1 MPDHY
6 CEKGSEEATQVINL
20 EEWTLQHAADVL
32 GISPDSLAP
41 AAAQAALDLIKKITF
56 GAAHLKKGEK
66 ETCIKNIEGAASFF
80 KESKDQKVQKQ
91 KPVSILLDE
100 MGQIDKQ
107 ILQRL
112 VLIDTR
118 HRKDLGSST
127 TDFIVELESTL
138 TNVVSIKL
146 NTISI
151 PSTWDTF
158 SQKQGNS
165 SLQIET
171 IDFSGNVDPSCGVCD
186 SSSSDILP
194 SSFSCCDH
202 IADGTYT
209 RVTFLEQL
217 NKKFGNCIDIT
228 SEDGSKYVTITNKTE
243 KALRI
248 IFFKP
253 GGFSCGKSIT
263 CVNTTYK
270 NNNLGWYMGFR
281 TTVKKNEDNE
291 LYIELDAS
299 GGAAALAVADTP
311 LDIYGPQYLVLA
323 IDDYNKHHMNKT
335 IVMAASL
342 QEKVSMPNYYA
353 AAAHTANQCVEDPNR
368 PMYPSIQKNPNF
380 PRTLTNSQLTTINSI
395 LETHKEKNHNA
406 PNLAITNSFA
416 IIPVPHPPEP
426 LLIWGGS
433 LLHPNGRNY
442 FRPVSITRLH
452 IKLYDDR
459 GRILNLNNS
468 DWHCSII
475 VSHLYKY

>member
-6 CEKGSEEATQVINL
+6 CEKGSDEATEVINP
-20 EEWTLQHAADVL
+20 EEWTIQVAADVL
-32 GISPDSLAP
+32 GISPDAHAP
-41 AAAQAALDLIKKITF
+41 AADQAAQSLEEKINN
-56 GAAHLKKGEK
+56 AANLSTPEK
-66 ETCIKNIEGAASFF
+66 ETCIKNIEGASSFF
-80 KESKDQKVQKQ
+80 KKSKDQNIRKQ
-91 KPVSILLDE
+91 KPVSILLDD

-158 SQKQGNS
+158 SQKQGNT

-171 IDFSGNVDPSCGVCD
+171 IDFSGNVDPLCGVCD
-186 SSSSDILP
+186 SSSSDIP
-194 SSFSCCDH
+194 VSFSCCDH
-202 IADGTYT
+202 IADGSY
-209 RVTFLEQL
+209 RKETFLEQL
-217 NKKFGNCIDIT
+217 NKKFGSCIDIT

-281 TTVKKNEDNE
+281 TTVKINEDNE
-291 LYIELDAS
+291 SYIELDAS

-323 IDDYNKHHMNKT
+323 VDDYNKNHMNKT
-335 IVMAASL
+335 IVTSASL
-342 QEKVSMPNYYA
+342 QEKVSMPDYYA
-353 AAAHTANQCVEDPNR
+353 AAAQDENQCFTDLTR
-368 PMYPSIQKNPNF
+368 TRHPSIQKNPNF

-395 LETHKEKNHNA
+395 LETHKEKNHNV
-406 PNLAITNSFA
+406 PNPAITNSLA
-416 IIPVPHPPEP
+416 IIPVTHPTDP

-459 GRILNLNNS
+459 GQILNLNNS

>member
-6 CEKGSEEATQVINL
+6 CDKEDPEKPTEVINL
-20 EEWTLQHAADVL
+20 EEWTIQVAADVL
-32 GISPDSLAP
+32 GISPDAHASA
-41 AAAQAALDLIKKITF
+41 ADQAAQSLEEKINNAANLSTP
-56 GAAHLKKGEK
+56 EK

-80 KESKDQKVQKQ
+80 KESKDQNIRKS
-91 KPVSILLDE
+91 KPVSILLDDR
-100 MGQIDKQ
+100 GQIDKQ

-158 SQKQGNS
+158 SQKQGNT

-171 IDFSGNVDPSCGVCD
+171 IDFSGDVDPSCGVCD
-186 SSSSDILP
+186 SSFSDMLP

-209 RVTFLEQL
+209 RETFLEQL

-228 SEDGSKYVTITNKTE
+228 IEDGSKYVTITNKTE

-281 TTVKKNEDNE
+281 TTVKINEDNE
-291 LYIELDAS
+291 SYIALDAS

-311 LDIYGPQYLVLA
+311 LDINGSQYLVLA
-323 IDDYNKHHMNKT
+323 VDDFNKNHMNKT
-335 IVMAASL
+335 IVMSASL

-353 AAAHTANQCVEDPNR
+353 AAAHDELQCVSNPNR

-380 PRTLTNSQLTTINSI
+380 SRTLTNSQLTTISSI
-395 LETHKEKNHNA
+395 LETQKEKNYNV
-406 PNLAITNSFA
+406 PNPAITNSFA
-416 IIPVPHPPEP
+416 IIPVTHPTDP

-459 GRILNLNNS
+459 GQILNLNNS

>member
-6 CEKGSEEATQVINL
+6 CEKGSDEATQVINP
-20 EEWTLQHAADVL
+20 EEWTLPDAAAAL
-32 GISPDSLAP
+32 GISPTES
-41 AAAQAALDLIKKITF
+41 AAAADLAKQSLVYKINNAAY
-56 GAAHLKKGEK
+56 LKNKEKEK
-66 ETCIKNIEGAASFF
+66 ETCIKNIEGAAAYF
-80 KESKDQKVQKQ
+80 KKSKDQKVHKS

-138 TNVVSIKL
+138 TNIVSIKL

-158 SQKQGNS
+158 SQKQGNT

-171 IDFSGNVDPSCGVCD
+171 IDFSGNVDPACGVCD
-186 SSSSDILP
+186 SSSSDIP
-194 SSFSCCDH
+194 GSFSCCDH
-202 IADGTYT
+202 IADGTY
-209 RVTFLEQL
+209 RKETFLEQL
-217 NKKFGNCIDIT
+217 NKKFGSCIDIT
-228 SEDGSKYVTITNKTE
+228 SEDGTKYVTITNKTE

-253 GGFSCGKSIT
+253 GGLICDHSTSCS
-263 CVNTTYK
+263 NTTYK

-281 TTVKKNEDNE
+281 KTVKINEENE
-291 LYIELDAS
+291 SYIELDAS
-299 GGAAALAVADTP
+299 GGAAVADTP

-323 IDDYNKHHMNKT
+323 IDDYNKNYMNKT
-335 IVMAASL
+335 IVTSASL
-342 QEKVSMPNYYA
+342 QEKVSMPDYYA
-353 AAAHTANQCVEDPNR
+353 AAAQDENQCFTDLTR
-368 PMYPSIQKNPNF
+368 TRHPSIQKNPNF

-395 LETHKEKNHNA
+395 LETHKEKNYNV
-406 PNLAITNSFA
+406 PNPAITNSLA
-416 IIPVPHPPEP
+416 IIPVTHPTEP

-459 GRILNLNNS
+459 GQILNLNNS